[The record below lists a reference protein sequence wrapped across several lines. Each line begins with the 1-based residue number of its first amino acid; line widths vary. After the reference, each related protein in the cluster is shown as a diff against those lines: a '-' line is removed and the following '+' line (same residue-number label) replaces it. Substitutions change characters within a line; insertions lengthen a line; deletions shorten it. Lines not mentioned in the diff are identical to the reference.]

1 MIKNVDRVLDEFFE
15 NKDITLEDLYI
26 AIRTTNSNASIN
38 ALFYYINS
46 IIDKY
51 HGKGNLSHV
60 IKAINMVEDII
71 SVNTDVNRKL
81 IKRRIKKLIEKNNRK
96 ITESNEN
103 EIRDDNKLRK
113 ELGKVDSKLNE
124 LDSIV
129 KRKEND
135 QYKFIKCIVE
145 DTKNLNYLE
154 QTLYQFPG
162 YVNVI
167 DKNGKSLFYNVVKK
181 YIKLLEEDIDNK
193 EDIHYYHSVIN
204 IIRNDRSL
212 DMSTKDRSE
221 CLTMLYEAI
230 DKVRKNDKDIDEK
243 LRLLSNITNTIIE
256 DPEKI
261 NMDRL
266 ITKYDIHI
274 GFNNTLMD
282 EVNLYKKNNVKSNAL
297 VYDDYI
303 ITIDDDI
310 VTEIDDG
317 LSIKKLKNGNYLLG
331 VHISDPLA
339 YIPFTSGLV
348 TEAIERASSIYLPRG
363 DYLVNSENFY
373 NKVITMFPE
382 NFSVYQVSLR
392 EDEEK
397 LATTY
402 LFEIDEDGNVVDEKY
417 LKTIVRNN
425 KKCSYKTINSIIA
438 NGCGDKKL
446 LETVNLLDELA
457 YILEE
462 NELSTEI
469 YEDIKQKTFN
479 PSNTRV
485 GRSRAGMIVNKT
497 MTLTGNMVANY
508 FYKNKYPTLYR
519 VHSINK
525 DDIKLLE
532 EEIEKL
538 TNIYDKEKFNKLYQ
552 TLLGIYPKAKY
563 DISGSHDGLG
573 LEHYC
578 HATSPLRRA
587 ADLVVNHALDLC
599 YFNNPTDKELHKLED
614 DVKKYK
620 DIINCKSAEIELF
633 LTEYSKQKCKRRHK
647 KM

>member
-1 MIKNVDRVLDEFFE
+1 MIKNVDKILDEFFQS
-15 NKDITLEDLYI
+15 KDIKLEDLYI
-26 AIRTTNSNASIN
+26 VIKTTNSNTSIN

-51 HGKGNLSHV
+51 HGKGNLSRV
-60 IKAINMVEDII
+60 IKAINMIEDII

-81 IKRRIKKLIEKNNRK
+81 IKRRIKKLFEKNNRK
-96 ITESNEN
+96 IVESNEN
-103 EIRDDNKLRK
+103 EIRDNNKLRK
-113 ELGKVDSKLNE
+113 EIGKVDSKLNE
-124 LDSIV
+124 LDSVV

-135 QYKFIKCIVE
+135 QYNFIKCIVE

-167 DKNGKSLFYNVVKK
+167 DKNGKSLFYNVIKR

-204 IIRNDRSL
+204 IMRNDNSL
-212 DMSTKDRSE
+212 DLSSKDRAE

-230 DKVRKNDKDIDEK
+230 DKVRRTDKDIDEK
-243 LRLLSNITNTIIE
+243 LRLLSNVTNTIIE
-256 DPEKI
+256 DPDKI

-266 ITKYDIHI
+266 VTKYDIHI

-282 EVNLYKKNNVKSNAL
+282 EVNLYKKSSIKSDAG
-297 VYDDYI
+297 VFDDYI

-317 LSIKKLKNGNYLLG
+317 LSIKQLKNGNYLLG

-348 TEAIERASSIYLPRG
+348 NEAVERASSIYLPKG

-392 EDEEK
+392 ENEEK
-397 LATTY
+397 FATTY
-402 LFEIDEDGNVVDEKY
+402 LFEIEKDGNIVDQRY
-417 LKTIVRNN
+417 LKTIVKNN
-425 KKCSYKTINSIIA
+425 KKCSYKTVNSIIA

-446 LETVNLLDELA
+446 LETVNMLDELA

-462 NELSTEI
+462 NEQSTEI
-469 YEDIKQKTFN
+469 YEDIKQKSFN
-479 PSNTRV
+479 ASNTRV
-485 GRSRAGMIVNKT
+485 GRSRAGMIINKT

-508 FYKNKYPTLYR
+508 FSDNNYPTLYR

-525 DDIKLLE
+525 DDIKMLE

-538 TNIYDKEKFNKLYQ
+538 TNVYDKEKFNKLYQ

-578 HATSPLRRA
+578 HTTSPLRRA
-587 ADLVVNHALDLC
+587 ADLVVNHGLDLC
-599 YFNNPTDKELHKLED
+599 YFKDPSDKEMYRLEE

-620 DIINCKSAEIELF
+620 DIINCKNAEIELF

>member
-1 MIKNVDRVLDEFFE
+1 MIKNVDKILDEFFQS
-15 NKDITLEDLYI
+15 KDMNIEDLYI
-26 AIRTTNSNASIN
+26 VIKTTNSNASIN
-38 ALFYYINS
+38 ALFCYINS
-46 IIDKY
+46 VIDKY

-60 IKAINMVEDII
+60 IKAINMIEDII

-81 IKRRIKKLIEKNNRK
+81 IKRRIKKLFEKNNRK
-96 ITESNEN
+96 IVESNEN
-103 EIRDDNKLRK
+103 EIHDNNKLRK
-113 ELGKVDSKLNE
+113 EIGKVDSKLNE
-124 LDSIV
+124 LDSVV

-135 QYKFIKCIVE
+135 QYNFIKCIVE

-167 DKNGKSLFYNVVKK
+167 DKNGKSLFYNVVKR

-193 EDIHYYHSVIN
+193 EGIHYYHSVIN
-204 IIRNDRSL
+204 IMRNDSSL
-212 DMSTKDRSE
+212 DLSSKDRAE

-230 DKVRKNDKDIDEK
+230 DKVRRTDKDIDEK
-243 LRLLSNITNTIIE
+243 LRLLSNVTNTIIE
-256 DPEKI
+256 DPDKI

-266 ITKYDIHI
+266 VTKYDIHI

-282 EVNLYKKNNVKSNAL
+282 EVNLYKKSSIKSDAG
-297 VYDDYI
+297 VFDDYI

-317 LSIKKLKNGNYLLG
+317 LSIKQLKNGNYLLG

-348 TEAIERASSIYLPRG
+348 NEAIERASSIYLPKG

-392 EDEEK
+392 ENEEK
-397 LATTY
+397 FATTY
-402 LFEIDEDGNVVDEKY
+402 LFEIDKDGNVVDQRY
-417 LKTIVRNN
+417 LKTIVKNN
-425 KKCSYKTINSIIA
+425 KKCSYKTVNSIIA

-446 LETVNLLDELA
+446 LETVNMLDELA

-462 NELSTEI
+462 NEQSTEI
-469 YEDIKQKTFN
+469 YEDIKQKSFN
-479 PSNTRV
+479 ASNTRV
-485 GRSRAGMIVNKT
+485 GRSRAGMIINKT

-508 FYKNKYPTLYR
+508 FSDNNYPTLYR

-525 DDIKLLE
+525 DDIKMLE

-578 HATSPLRRA
+578 HTTSPLRRA
-587 ADLVVNHALDLC
+587 ADLVVNHGLDLC
-599 YFNNPTDKELHKLED
+599 YFKDPSDKEMYRLEE

-620 DIINCKSAEIELF
+620 DIINCKNAEIELF